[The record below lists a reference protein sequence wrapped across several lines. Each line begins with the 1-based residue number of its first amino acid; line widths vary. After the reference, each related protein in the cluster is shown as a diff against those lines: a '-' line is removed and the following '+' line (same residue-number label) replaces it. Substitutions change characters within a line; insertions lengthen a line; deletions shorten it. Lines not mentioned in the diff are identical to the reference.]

1 MFARL
6 QGVQT
11 PSGLSTIHGPI
22 GREKKF
28 GGDSF
33 AIPAQAHVTTKS
45 RTDCSRLP
53 GGVDKFPYSREMMIV
68 VFGDKIQVVYESHRR
83 LQTRMGN
90 SSGK

>member
-1 MFARL
+1 MYAPL
-6 QGVQT
+6 QSVQT
-11 PSGLSTIHGPI
+11 PSRLAAIHGPI

-33 AIPAQAHVTTKS
+33 AIPAQAHVTTES

-53 GGVDKFPYSREMMIV
+53 GGINEFPYSREMMIV

-83 LQTRMGN
+83 LQTRVGN
-90 SSGK
+90 GSGK